1 MTDNSEWLNDARD
14 RLAKLEPPARRPNSI
29 AAKVDVLRSDI
40 QAARASGK
48 SWSQIATAIGGGMPL
63 NADAV
68 RVAFVRS
75 NAKAERPAPAK
86 ATSRVAS
93 ATPRTPKPTL
103 VSDKTPAGG
112 ESFRDMFGPMFDA
125 RDTIGRE
132 TKSSRGDAS

>member
-14 RLAKLEPPARRPNSI
+14 RLAKLEPPARHPNSI

-48 SWSQIATAIGGGMPL
+48 SWNHIATAIGGGTAL

-75 NAKAERPAPAK
+75 NAKAERPGPAK
-86 ATSRVAS
+86 ATSRATSV
-93 ATPRTPKPTL
+93 TPRAPKPTMM
-103 VSDKTPAGG
+103 SDKAPAAG
-112 ESFRDMFGPMFDA
+112 ERFHDMFEPMFDA
-125 RDTIGRE
+125 RDTSGRQPKCSQE
-132 TKSSRGDAS
+132 DVS